1 LSRRTKSI
9 ITVLL
14 IIFSFVLLWANTNNT
29 KDIEKLYLEK
39 FQEPIYTLLYYIN
52 NIYYEKDKV
61 DYDKILDST
70 LKGLVE
76 GLNDPFAWYLDSQ
89 QVTESKIEES
99 GEYGG
104 LGILVSYDSK
114 LEAIRIVSPM
124 VGTPAYEAG
133 LQADD
138 LIISVDG
145 SPVSE
150 IGYIG
155 AVNKMR
161 GTPGTKVQIEIFRE
175 GWEETKKIT
184 LIRAKIETVTAKY
197 KVFSSDDFKIG
208 YIKLTNFAEKSA
220 SEMQKA
226 LKAVEKENVNGLVLD
241 LRNNPGGFL
250 NVAIDI
256 ASMFIKDK
264 TIVTVRYFDG
274 SEEIIKPKTYEHFDY
289 VDKLPI
295 VVLVNKSSASA
306 SEILTGALKDNK
318 IATIVG
324 KTTYGKAAV
333 QRPIPLSNGGEV
345 WLPIG
350 HYFTPSGNDI
360 HLKGI
365 NPDVEIDNPEKEIK
379 DVEQLEAKNT
389 TTFEAVIDLEN
400 DLQLLKAVEIL
411 KSGEDNWWEFM
422 EW

>member
-1 LSRRTKSI
+1 MNKRFKTFI
-9 ITVLL
+9 VVLL
-14 IIFSFVLLWANTNNT
+14 IISSFVLLWANTNNQN
-29 KDIEKLYLEK
+29 DIEKLYLEK
-39 FQEPIYTLLYYIN
+39 FQNPIYSVLYYIS

-61 DYDKILDST
+61 DYDKVLDST

-114 LEAIRIVSPM
+114 LEAIRIISPM
-124 VGTPAYEAG
+124 IGTPAYEAG

-161 GTPGTKVQIEIFRE
+161 GKPGTSVQIEIFRE
-175 GWEETKKIT
+175 GWEESKKIT
-184 LIRAKIETVTAKY
+184 IIREKIETVTAKY
-197 KVFSSDDFKIG
+197 KIFDSNNFKIG

-220 SEMQKA
+220 SEMHKA
-226 LKAVEKENVNGLVLD
+226 LKAIEKENVNGIILD

-274 SEEIIKPKTYEHFDY
+274 SEEVIKPKTYEHFDFI
-289 VDKLPI
+289 DKLPI
-295 VVLVNKSSASA
+295 VLLVNKSSASA

-318 IATIVG
+318 IATVIG

-333 QRPIPLSNGGEV
+333 QRPIPLENGGEV

-350 HYFTPSGNDI
+350 HYFTPNGNDI

-365 NPDVEIDNPEKEIK
+365 KPDIIIDNPQKEVK
-379 DVEQLEAKNT
+379 NVEQMEAKNT
-389 TTFEAVIDLEN
+389 TTFEAIIDLEN
-400 DLQLLKAVEIL
+400 DLQLLKSIEVL
-411 KSGEDNWWEFM
+411 KMGGK
-422 EW
+422 

>member
-1 LSRRTKSI
+1 MKGEIFLNRRFKSI
-9 ITVLL
+9 VVVLL
-14 IIFSFVLLWANTNNT
+14 IILSFVLLWANTNQQ

-39 FQEPIYTLLYYIN
+39 FQNPIYTLLYYIN

-61 DYDKILDST
+61 DYDKVLDST
-70 LKGLVE
+70 LKGLVD

-124 VGTPAYEAG
+124 IGTPAYEAG

-161 GTPGTKVQIEIFRE
+161 GAPGTTVQIEVFRE
-175 GWEETKKIT
+175 GWEEAKKIT
-184 LIRAKIETVTAKY
+184 LVRAKIETVTAKY
-197 KVFSSDDFKIG
+197 KVFEDNNFKIG

-226 LKAVEKENVNGLVLD
+226 LKAIKRENVDGIILD

-274 SEEIIKPKTYEHFDY
+274 SEEVVKPKTYEHFDFL
-289 VDKLPI
+289 DKLPI
-295 VVLVNKSSASA
+295 VLLVNKSSASA

-333 QRPIPLSNGGEV
+333 QRPIPLENGGEV

-350 HYFTPSGNDI
+350 HYFTPNGNDI

-365 NPDVEIDNPEKEIK
+365 KPDIEVDNPKKEIK
-379 DVEQLEAKNT
+379 NVEQLEAKNT
-389 TTFEAVIDLEN
+389 TTFEAVIDLNN
-400 DLQLLKAVEIL
+400 DLQLLKAIEIL
-411 KSGEDNWWEFM
+411 KAGGK
-422 EW
+422 

>member
-1 LSRRTKSI
+1 MFLNKRIKSFI
-9 ITVLL
+9 VILL
-14 IIFSFVLLWANTNNT
+14 IILSFVLLWANTNNT
-29 KDIEKLYLEK
+29 KDVEKLYLEK
-39 FQEPIYTLLYYIN
+39 FQNPIYTLLYYIN
-52 NIYYEKDKV
+52 NIYYEKDNV
-61 DYDKILDST
+61 DYDKVLDST

-114 LEAIRIVSPM
+114 LEAIRIISPM
-124 VGTPAYEAG
+124 IGTPAYEAG

-161 GTPGTKVQIEIFRE
+161 GKPGTTVQIEVFRE
-175 GWEETKKIT
+175 GWEDTKKIT
-184 LIRAKIETVTAKY
+184 LVRAKIETVTAKY
-197 KVFSSDDFKIG
+197 KVFSSEDYKIG

-226 LKAVEKENVNGLVLD
+226 LKAIEKENVKGIILD

-264 TIVTVRYFDG
+264 KIVTVRYFDG
-274 SEEIIKPKTYEHFDY
+274 SEEVINPKTYEHFDFL
-289 VDKLPI
+289 DKLPI
-295 VVLVNKSSASA
+295 VLLVNKSSASA
-306 SEILTGALKDNK
+306 SEILTGALKDNN
-318 IATIVG
+318 IATVVG
-324 KTTYGKAAV
+324 TTTYGKAAV
-333 QRPIPLSNGGEV
+333 QRPIPLENGGEV

-350 HYFTPSGNDI
+350 HYFTPNGNDI

-365 NPDVEIDNPEKEIK
+365 DPDIVVENPKKEIK
-379 DVEQLEAKNT
+379 NVEQLQAKNT
-389 TTFEAVIDLEN
+389 TTFEAVVDLEN
-400 DLQLLKAVEIL
+400 DLQLLKAIEVL
-411 KSGEDNWWEFM
+411 KMGGK
-422 EW
+422 

>member
-1 LSRRTKSI
+1 MSRRTKSI

-161 GTPGTKVQIEIFRE
+161 GAPGTKVQIEIFRE

-274 SEEIIKPKTYEHFDY
+274 SEEIIKPKTYEHFDF

-411 KSGEDNWWEFM
+411 KSGEDN
-422 EW
+422 

>member
-1 LSRRTKSI
+1 MNRRFKSI
-9 ITVLL
+9 VVVLL
-14 IIFSFVLLWANTNNT
+14 IILSFVLLWANTNQQ
-29 KDIEKLYLEK
+29 KDIEKLFLEK
-39 FQEPIYTLLYYIN
+39 FQNPIYTLLYYIN

-61 DYDKILDST
+61 DYDKVLDST

-124 VGTPAYEAG
+124 IGTPAYEAG

-161 GTPGTKVQIEIFRE
+161 GAPGTTVQIEVFRE
-175 GWEETKKIT
+175 GWEEAKRIT
-184 LIRAKIETVTAKY
+184 LVRAKIETVTAKY
-197 KVFSSDDFKIG
+197 KVFEDNNFKIG

-226 LKAVEKENVNGLVLD
+226 LKAIKRKNVDGIILD

-274 SEEIIKPKTYEHFDY
+274 SEEVIKPKTYEHFDFL
-289 VDKLPI
+289 DKLPI
-295 VVLVNKSSASA
+295 VLLVNKSSASA

-318 IATIVG
+318 IATVVG

-333 QRPIPLSNGGEV
+333 QRPIPLENGGEV

-350 HYFTPSGNDI
+350 HYFTPNGNDI

-365 NPDVEIDNPEKEIK
+365 KPDIEVDNPKKEIK
-379 DVEQLEAKNT
+379 NVEQLEAKNT
-389 TTFEAVIDLEN
+389 TTFEAVIDLNN
-400 DLQLLKAVEIL
+400 DLQLLKAIEIL
-411 KSGEDNWWEFM
+411 KAGGK
-422 EW
+422 

>member
-1 LSRRTKSI
+1 MNRRFKSFI
-9 ITVLL
+9 VILL
-14 IIFSFVLLWANTNNT
+14 IISSFVLLWANTNNT
-29 KDIEKLYLEK
+29 KDVEKLYLEK
-39 FQEPIYTLLYYIN
+39 FQNPIYTLLYYIN
-52 NIYYEKDKV
+52 NIYYEKDNV
-61 DYDKILDST
+61 DYDKVLDST
-70 LKGLVE
+70 LKGLVD

-124 VGTPAYEAG
+124 IGTPAYEAG

-138 LIISVDG
+138 LIISVEG

-161 GTPGTKVQIEIFRE
+161 GKPGTTVKIEVFRE
-175 GWEETKKIT
+175 GWEEPKE
-184 LIRAKIETVTAKY
+184 LILVRAKIETVTAKY
-197 KVFSSDDFKIG
+197 KVFSSDDYKIG

-226 LKAVEKENVNGLVLD
+226 LRAIEKEKVNGIILD

-274 SEEIIKPKTYEHFDY
+274 SEEVIKPKTYEHFDFL
-289 VDKLPI
+289 DKLPI
-295 VVLVNKSSASA
+295 ILLVNKSSASA
-306 SEILTGALKDNK
+306 SEILTGALKDNN
-318 IATIVG
+318 IATVIG

-333 QRPIPLSNGGEV
+333 QRPIPLENGGEV

-350 HYFTPSGNDI
+350 HYFTPNGNDI

-365 NPDVEIDNPEKEIK
+365 EPDIVVENPTKEIK
-379 DVEQLEAKNT
+379 NVEQMEAKNT

-400 DLQLLKAVEIL
+400 DLQLLKAIEVL
-411 KSGEDNWWEFM
+411 KMGGK
-422 EW
+422 

>member
-1 LSRRTKSI
+1 MNKRLKNVVV
-9 ITVLL
+9 VLL
-14 IIFSFVLLWANTNNT
+14 IIFSFALLWANTNNQ

-39 FQEPIYTLLYYIN
+39 FQNPIYTLLYYIN

-61 DYDKILDST
+61 DYDKVLDST
-70 LKGLVE
+70 LNGLVE

-114 LEAIRIVSPM
+114 LKAIRIISPM
-124 VGTPAYEAG
+124 IGTPAYEAG

-138 LIISVDG
+138 LIISVDS

-161 GTPGTKVQIEIFRE
+161 GKPGSTVQIEVFRD
-175 GWEETKKIT
+175 GWEEPKKIT
-184 LIRAKIETVTAKY
+184 LVRAKIETVTAKY
-197 KVFSSDDFKIG
+197 KVFNSGDYKIG
-208 YIKLTNFAEKSA
+208 YIKLTNFGEKSA

-226 LKAVEKENVNGLVLD
+226 LKAIEKENVNGIILD

-274 SEEIIKPKTYEHFDY
+274 SQEVIKPKTYEHFNFL
-289 VDKLPI
+289 DKLPI
-295 VVLVNKSSASA
+295 VLLVNKSSASA
-306 SEILTGALKDNK
+306 SEILTGALKDNN
-318 IATIVG
+318 IATVVG

-333 QRPIPLSNGGEV
+333 QRPIPLENGGEV

-350 HYFTPSGNDI
+350 HYFTPAGHDI

-365 NPDVEIDNPEKEIK
+365 KPDIVVENPKKEVK
-379 DVEQLEAKNT
+379 NVEQMEAKNT
-389 TTFEAVIDLEN
+389 TTFEAVVDLEN
-400 DLQLLKAVEIL
+400 DLQLLKAIEVL
-411 KSGEDNWWEFM
+411 KMGGK
-422 EW
+422 

>member
-1 LSRRTKSI
+1 MSRRTKSI

-274 SEEIIKPKTYEHFDY
+274 SEEIIKPKTYEHFDF

-411 KSGEDNWWEFM
+411 KSEEDN
-422 EW
+422 

>member
-1 LSRRTKSI
+1 MNKRFKSFI
-9 ITVLL
+9 VILL
-14 IIFSFVLLWANTNNT
+14 IISSFVLLWANTNNT
-29 KDIEKLYLEK
+29 KDVEKLYLEK
-39 FQEPIYTLLYYIN
+39 FQNPIYTLLYYIN
-52 NIYYEKDKV
+52 NIYYEKDNV
-61 DYDKILDST
+61 DYDKVLDST
-70 LKGLVE
+70 LKGLVD

-124 VGTPAYEAG
+124 IGTPAYEAG

-138 LIISVDG
+138 LIISVEG

-161 GTPGTKVQIEIFRE
+161 GKPGTTVKIEVFRE
-175 GWEETKKIT
+175 GWEEPKE
-184 LIRAKIETVTAKY
+184 LILVRAKIETVTAKY
-197 KVFSSDDFKIG
+197 KVFSSDDYKIG

-226 LKAVEKENVNGLVLD
+226 LRAIEKEKVNGIILD

-274 SEEIIKPKTYEHFDY
+274 SEEVIKPKTYEHFDFL
-289 VDKLPI
+289 DKLPI
-295 VVLVNKSSASA
+295 VLLVNKSSASA
-306 SEILTGALKDNK
+306 SEILTGALKDNN
-318 IATIVG
+318 IATVIG

-333 QRPIPLSNGGEV
+333 QRPIPLENGGEV

-350 HYFTPSGNDI
+350 HYFTPNGNDI

-365 NPDVEIDNPEKEIK
+365 KPDIVVENPTKEIK
-379 DVEQLEAKNT
+379 NVEQMEAKNT

-400 DLQLLKAVEIL
+400 DLQLLKAVELL
-411 KSGEDNWWEFM
+411 KMGGK
-422 EW
+422 

>member
-1 LSRRTKSI
+1 MFLNRRFKSI
-9 ITVLL
+9 VVVLL
-14 IIFSFVLLWANTNNT
+14 IILSFVLLWANTNQQ
-29 KDIEKLYLEK
+29 KDIEKLFLEK
-39 FQEPIYTLLYYIN
+39 FQNPIYTLLYYIN

-61 DYDKILDST
+61 DYDKVLDST

-124 VGTPAYEAG
+124 IGTPAYEAG

-161 GTPGTKVQIEIFRE
+161 GAPGTTVQIEVFRE
-175 GWEETKKIT
+175 GWEEAKRIT
-184 LIRAKIETVTAKY
+184 LVRAKIETVTAKY
-197 KVFSSDDFKIG
+197 KVFEDNNFKIG

-226 LKAVEKENVNGLVLD
+226 LKAIKRKNVDGIILD

-274 SEEIIKPKTYEHFDY
+274 SEEVIKPKTYEHFDFL
-289 VDKLPI
+289 DKLPI
-295 VVLVNKSSASA
+295 VLLVNKSSASA

-318 IATIVG
+318 IATVVG

-333 QRPIPLSNGGEV
+333 QRPIPLENGGEV

-350 HYFTPSGNDI
+350 HYFTPNGNDI

-365 NPDVEIDNPEKEIK
+365 KPDIEVDNPKKEIK
-379 DVEQLEAKNT
+379 NVEQLEAKNT
-389 TTFEAVIDLEN
+389 TTFEAVIDLNN
-400 DLQLLKAVEIL
+400 DLQLLKAIEIL
-411 KSGEDNWWEFM
+411 KAGGK
-422 EW
+422 

>member
-1 LSRRTKSI
+1 MI
-9 ITVLL
+9 LL
-14 IIFSFVLLWANTNNT
+14 IILSFVLLWANTNNT
-29 KDIEKLYLEK
+29 KDVEKLYLEK
-39 FQEPIYTLLYYIN
+39 FQNPIYTLLYYIN
-52 NIYYEKDKV
+52 NIYYEKDNV
-61 DYDKILDST
+61 DYDKVLDST

-114 LEAIRIVSPM
+114 LEAIRIISPM
-124 VGTPAYEAG
+124 IGTPAYEAG

-161 GTPGTKVQIEIFRE
+161 GKPGTTVQIEVFRE
-175 GWEETKKIT
+175 GWEDTKKIT
-184 LIRAKIETVTAKY
+184 LVRAKIETVTAKY
-197 KVFSSDDFKIG
+197 KVFSSEDYKIG

-226 LKAVEKENVNGLVLD
+226 LKAIEKENVKGIILD

-264 TIVTVRYFDG
+264 KIVTVRYFDG
-274 SEEIIKPKTYEHFDY
+274 SEEVINPKTYEHFDFL
-289 VDKLPI
+289 DKLPI
-295 VVLVNKSSASA
+295 VLLVNKSSASA
-306 SEILTGALKDNK
+306 SEILTGALKDNN
-318 IATIVG
+318 IATVVG
-324 KTTYGKAAV
+324 TTTYGKAAV
-333 QRPIPLSNGGEV
+333 QRPIPLENGGEV

-350 HYFTPSGNDI
+350 HYFTPNGNDI

-365 NPDVEIDNPEKEIK
+365 DPDIVVENPKKEIK
-379 DVEQLEAKNT
+379 NVEQLQAKNT
-389 TTFEAVIDLEN
+389 TTFEAVVDLEN
-400 DLQLLKAVEIL
+400 DLQLLKAIEVL
-411 KSGEDNWWEFM
+411 KMGGK
-422 EW
+422 

>member
-1 LSRRTKSI
+1 MNKRFKSFI
-9 ITVLL
+9 VILL
-14 IIFSFVLLWANTNNT
+14 ITTSFVLLWANTNNQ
-29 KDIEKLYLEK
+29 KDVEKLYLDK
-39 FQEPIYTLLYYIN
+39 FQNPIYTLLYYIN

-61 DYDKILDST
+61 DYDKVLDST
-70 LKGLVE
+70 LKGLVD

-114 LEAIRIVSPM
+114 LNAIRIVSPM
-124 VGTPAYEAG
+124 IGTPAYEAG

-145 SPVSE
+145 SPVSQT
-150 IGYIG
+150 GYIG
-155 AVNKMR
+155 AINMMR
-161 GTPGTKVQIEIFRE
+161 GKPGTKVQIEVFRD
-175 GWEETKKIT
+175 GWDEPKKIT
-184 LIRAKIETVTAKY
+184 LVREKIETVTAKY
-197 KVFSSDDFKIG
+197 KVFESDNFKIG
-208 YIKLTNFAEKSA
+208 YIKLTNFGEKSA
-220 SEMQKA
+220 SEMQRA
-226 LKAVEKENVNGLVLD
+226 LKAVEKDNVNGIILD

-274 SEEIIKPKTYEHFDY
+274 SQEVIKPKTYEHFDFL
-289 VDKLPI
+289 DKLPI
-295 VVLVNKSSASA
+295 VLLVNKSSASA

-318 IATIVG
+318 IATVIG

-333 QRPIPLSNGGEV
+333 QRPIPLDNGGEV

-350 HYFTPSGNDI
+350 HYFTPSGKDI

-365 NPDVEIDNPEKEIK
+365 KPDIEIDNPKKEVK
-379 DVEQLEAKNT
+379 NVEQMEAKNT
-389 TTFEAVIDLEN
+389 TTYEAVIDLNN
-400 DLQLLKAVEIL
+400 DTQLLKAIEVL
-411 KSGEDNWWEFM
+411 KMGGK
-422 EW
+422 

>member
-1 LSRRTKSI
+1 LNKRFKSFI
-9 ITVLL
+9 VILL
-14 IIFSFVLLWANTNNT
+14 IISSFVLLWANTNNT
-29 KDIEKLYLEK
+29 KDVEKLYLEK
-39 FQEPIYTLLYYIN
+39 FQNPIYTLLYYIN
-52 NIYYEKDKV
+52 NIYYEKDNV
-61 DYDKILDST
+61 DYDKVLDST
-70 LKGLVE
+70 LKGLVD

-124 VGTPAYEAG
+124 IGTPAYEAG

-138 LIISVDG
+138 LIISVEG

-161 GTPGTKVQIEIFRE
+161 GKPGTTVKIEVFRE
-175 GWEETKKIT
+175 GWEEPKE
-184 LIRAKIETVTAKY
+184 LILVRAKIETVTAKY
-197 KVFSSDDFKIG
+197 KVFSSDDYKIG

-226 LKAVEKENVNGLVLD
+226 LRAIEKEKVNGIILD

-274 SEEIIKPKTYEHFDY
+274 SEEVIKPKTYEHFDFL
-289 VDKLPI
+289 DKLPI
-295 VVLVNKSSASA
+295 VLLVNKSSASA
-306 SEILTGALKDNK
+306 SEILTGALKDNN
-318 IATIVG
+318 IATVIG

-333 QRPIPLSNGGEV
+333 QRPIPLENGGEV

-350 HYFTPSGNDI
+350 HYFTPNGNDI

-365 NPDVEIDNPEKEIK
+365 KPDIVVENPTKEIK
-379 DVEQLEAKNT
+379 NVEQMEAKNT

-400 DLQLLKAVEIL
+400 DLQLLKAVELL
-411 KSGEDNWWEFM
+411 KMGGK
-422 EW
+422 

>member
-1 LSRRTKSI
+1 MSKKLKGI
-9 ITVLL
+9 ITILL
-14 IIFSFVLLWANTNNT
+14 IIFSFALLWANTNNT
-29 KDIEKLYLEK
+29 KDVEKLYLEK

-52 NIYYEKDKV
+52 NIYYEKNDVNYDKV
-61 DYDKILDST
+61 LDST
-70 LKGLVE
+70 LKGLVD

-145 SPVSE
+145 SPVSD

-161 GTPGTKVQIEIFRE
+161 GAPGTKVQIEIFRE

-197 KVFSSDDFKIG
+197 KVFNSDDFKIG

-226 LKAVEKENVNGLVLD
+226 LKAIEKENVNGIILD

-264 TIVTVRYFDG
+264 TIVTVRYYDG
-274 SEEIIKPKTYEHFDY
+274 SEEIIKPKTYEHFDFL
-289 VDKLPI
+289 DKLPI
-295 VVLVNKSSASA
+295 VLLVNKSSASA

-318 IATIVG
+318 IAIVIG

-350 HYFTPSGNDI
+350 HYFTPNGNDI

-365 NPDVEIDNPEKEIK
+365 NPDIEIDNPTKEIK

-389 TTFEAVIDLEN
+389 TTFEAVIDLDN
-400 DLQLLKAVEIL
+400 DLQLLKAIEVL
-411 KSGEDNWWEFM
+411 KSGEDN
-422 EW
+422 

>member
-1 LSRRTKSI
+1 M
-9 ITVLL
+9 L
-14 IIFSFVLLWANTNNT
+14 IISSFVLLWANTNNT
-29 KDIEKLYLEK
+29 KDVEKLYLEK
-39 FQEPIYTLLYYIN
+39 FQNPIYTLLYYIN
-52 NIYYEKDKV
+52 NIYYEKDNV
-61 DYDKILDST
+61 DYDKVLDST
-70 LKGLVE
+70 LKGLVD

-124 VGTPAYEAG
+124 IGTPAYEAG

-138 LIISVDG
+138 LIISVEG

-161 GTPGTKVQIEIFRE
+161 GKPGTTVKIEVFRE
-175 GWEETKKIT
+175 GWEEPKE
-184 LIRAKIETVTAKY
+184 LILVRAKIETVTAKY
-197 KVFSSDDFKIG
+197 KVFSSDDYKIG

-226 LKAVEKENVNGLVLD
+226 LRAIEKEKVNGIILD

-274 SEEIIKPKTYEHFDY
+274 SEEVIKPKTYEHFDFL
-289 VDKLPI
+289 DKLPI
-295 VVLVNKSSASA
+295 ILLVNKSSASA
-306 SEILTGALKDNK
+306 SEILTGALKDNN
-318 IATIVG
+318 IATVIG

-333 QRPIPLSNGGEV
+333 QRPIPLENGGEV

-350 HYFTPSGNDI
+350 HYFTPNGNDI

-365 NPDVEIDNPEKEIK
+365 EPDIVVENPTKEIK
-379 DVEQLEAKNT
+379 NVEQMEAKNT

-400 DLQLLKAVEIL
+400 DLQLLKAIEVL
-411 KSGEDNWWEFM
+411 KMGGK
-422 EW
+422 